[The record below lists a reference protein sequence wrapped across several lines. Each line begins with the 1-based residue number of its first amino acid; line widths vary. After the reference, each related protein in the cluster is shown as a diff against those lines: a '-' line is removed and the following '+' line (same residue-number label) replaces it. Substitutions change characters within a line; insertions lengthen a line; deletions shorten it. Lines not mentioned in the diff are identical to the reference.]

1 MLREKK
7 QPEKFYDTELGEA
20 ELMAKIDNYL
30 DQSIAAAEEVRQRGV
45 WKIYNTGNV
54 ENDYRSI
61 LKLLI

>member
-1 MLREKK
+1 MLRKNK
-7 QPEKFYDTELGEA
+7 PEKFYDTELGEA

>member
-1 MLREKK
+1 
-7 QPEKFYDTELGEA
+7 
-20 ELMAKIDNYL
+20 MAKIDNYL

-61 LKLLI
+61 F